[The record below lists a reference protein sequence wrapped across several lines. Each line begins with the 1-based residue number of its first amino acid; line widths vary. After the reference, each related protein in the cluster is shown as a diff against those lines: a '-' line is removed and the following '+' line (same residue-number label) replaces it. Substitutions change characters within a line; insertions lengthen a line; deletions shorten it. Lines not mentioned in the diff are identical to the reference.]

1 MYKAM
6 RQLFA
11 VILLLGAAQQSAYGQ
26 GGYCAVEPWDDQL
39 SDALASSPETYPDLR
54 DAIEARNPG
63 TINMRVVKDA
73 SRVVG
78 SGARVG
84 SLMLFDGEY
93 PPTEG
98 LYKVLLA
105 ECDLPSGSKDWKC
118 DQVHPLTYLQYN
130 GIQVLV
136 AGLGGQEAGK
146 ILEGFSQL
154 TVKHIITSR
163 SLAISRSARMH
174 SIRTTI
180 QSRAGY
186 LGWTRPSKHAHLQ
199 VD

>member
-1 MYKAM
+1 MYKTM

-11 VILLLGAAQQSAYGQ
+11 VISLLSAVQQSAYGQ

-73 SRVVG
+73 SRVAG

-93 PPTEG
+93 PPPEG

-130 GIQVLV
+130 GIKL
-136 AGLGGQEAGK
+136 
-146 ILEGFSQL
+146 
-154 TVKHIITSR
+154 
-163 SLAISRSARMH
+163 
-174 SIRTTI
+174 SIRPLSAATAA
-180 QSRAGY
+180 QSVVRAGCA
-186 LGWTRPSKHAHLQ
+186 R
-199 VD
+199 